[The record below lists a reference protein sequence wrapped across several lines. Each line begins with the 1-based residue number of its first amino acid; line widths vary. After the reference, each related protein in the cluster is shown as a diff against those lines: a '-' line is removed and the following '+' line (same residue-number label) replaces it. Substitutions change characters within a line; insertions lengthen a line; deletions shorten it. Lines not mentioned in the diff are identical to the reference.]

1 MSKLRDALLCVFF
14 AACICAAC
22 FFSGVNWQKKRDSGH
37 YTERVDTLYL
47 RDTIT
52 RVEPVYIA
60 VEPEIRTDTLRVHD
74 SIFIPVPIERRVY
87 ADSNYRAVVSG
98 WHPSLDTISVYPETR
113 VITIERTRTE
123 WKTARWG
130 LALQAGAGIS
140 AKGAIFPYIGVGVS
154 YNLLSLER

>member
-1 MSKLRDALLCVFF
+1 MSKWLLGFLL

-22 FFSGVNWQKKRDSGH
+22 FFSGVSWQKKRDSGH

-47 RDTIT
+47 RCTLT
-52 RVEPVYIA
+52 RVKPVYVA
-60 VEPEIRTDTLRVHD
+60 VEPEIRTDTLIIHD
-74 SIFIPVPIERRVY
+74 SIQIPVPIERRVY

-113 VITIERTRTE
+113 IITIERIKTETRP
-123 WKTARWG
+123 ARWG
-130 LALQAGAGIS
+130 LGLQAGAGIS
-140 AKGAIFPYIGVGVS
+140 AKGAIFPYVGVGVS

>member
-1 MSKLRDALLCVFF
+1 M
-14 AACICAAC
+14 
-22 FFSGVNWQKKRDSGH
+22 
-37 YTERVDTLYL
+37 
-47 RDTIT
+47 
-52 RVEPVYIA
+52 PVYI
-60 VEPEIRTDTLRVHD
+60 ESSPIIRTDTLRVHD
-74 SIFIPVPIERRVY
+74 TLLVEVPIEQKVY

-140 AKGAIFPYIGVGVS
+140 AKGAIFPYVGVGVS
-154 YNLLSLER
+154 YNLLPLER